1 MKDTLFQNTPVNVAV
16 VGRNLDDLMPM
27 LREFPVRLV
36 DENPDL
42 VISYGGDGSLL
53 GAEQKFPHVP
63 KFPLRDFRQNPKC
76 PLHDERTVLKQLFA
90 GELKPTSLCKLYAEL
105 PNGTTLTGINDIVLS
120 NLHVSSAIRY
130 RLWLNGE
137 LFRGQVVA
145 DSLVVSTPFGST
157 GYFHSITRG
166 TIQTG
171 LGLAFS
177 NAMDL
182 YCFTIVPQSTVIDV
196 ELLRGPAHIA
206 ADNDPRISQL
216 ADGAKIRIRVHDE
229 PTLAYGI
236 DVFRCADCY
245 NLRKNGL
252 TLA

>member
-1 MKDTLFQNTPVNVAV
+1 MKDDLFKKHPVKVAV
-16 VGRNLDDLMPM
+16 VGRNLDDLMPI
-27 LREFPVRLV
+27 LKDFPVQIV
-36 DENPDL
+36 TQEPDL

-53 GAEQKFPHVP
+53 GSEQKYPSIP

-76 PLHDERTVLKQLFA
+76 PCHDERTVLQQLFN
-90 GELKPTSLCKLYAEL
+90 GQLKTSLLCKLHAEL
-105 PNGTTLTGINDIVLS
+105 PDGMTLTGINDIVLS

-137 LFRGQVVA
+137 LFRGQIVA

-177 NAMDL
+177 NSMDL
-182 YCFTIVPQSTVIDV
+182 NGFTIVPQDTVIDV
-196 ELLRGPAHIA
+196 ELLRGPAHVA
-206 ADNDPRISQL
+206 ADNDPRVCQL
-216 ADGAKIRIRVHDE
+216 KNGARIRIKIS
-229 PTLAYGI
+229 PTPTPAYGI
-236 DVFRCADCY
+236 DIFRCVDCY
-245 NLRKNGL
+245 NLRRNGL
-252 TLA
+252 N